1 MRSVTALPRY
11 AEGRGKYAKSS
22 LTRDNI
28 IAAAI
33 PIFGARG
40 VDSAGTREI
49 AEVAGVNQ
57 PAINYHFGSKENLY
71 RACAEAIVEKYKQ
84 QMSSLSLDAADA
96 LSRKCLAHEAHKQL
110 TKLIKG
116 LTEFLVGGAH
126 SQSWVGFI
134 VREMSEQ
141 GDAARI
147 LHESI
152 WKPGTELVAQLIQ
165 AAWDKSGNT
174 QLEEARLEALLLVSN
189 LVAFTNGRT
198 VSMQILDWDA
208 IGPGQLDKVKQ
219 AMEYR
224 VNDIVGRSSS

>member
-1 MRSVTALPRY
+1 MRTAT
-11 AEGRGKYAKSS
+11 ASSTQAKGRGEYAKSS
-22 LTRDNI
+22 LTRENI
-28 IAAAI
+28 VAAAI

-40 VDSAGTREI
+40 LDSAGTREI
-49 AEVAGVNQ
+49 AEAAGVNQ

-71 RACAEAIVEKYKQ
+71 RACAEAIVEKYRQ
-84 QMSSLSLDAADA
+84 QMGSLSLDAADA
-96 LSRKCLAHEAHKQL
+96 LSGECSADEARKQL
-110 TKLIKG
+110 MKLMEG
-116 LTEFLVGGAH
+116 LTEFLVSGEH
-126 SQSWVGFI
+126 SQNWVGFI

-152 WKPGTELVAQLIQ
+152 WKPGTDLVALLIQ
-165 AAWDKSGNT
+165 ASWNKSGDI

-208 IGPGQLDKVKQ
+208 IGPAQLDKIKQ
-219 AMEYR
+219 AMDYR
-224 VNDIVGRSSS
+224 VNDIVRRSSL